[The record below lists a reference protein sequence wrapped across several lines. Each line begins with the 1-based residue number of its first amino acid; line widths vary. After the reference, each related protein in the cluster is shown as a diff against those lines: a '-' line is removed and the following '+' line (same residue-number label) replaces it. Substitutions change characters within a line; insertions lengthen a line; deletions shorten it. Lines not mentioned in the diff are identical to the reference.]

1 MHIISNKIA
10 NMLTQWEFKKKNRD
24 KVVSSKLLLLRIR
37 TEIKRESMV
46 SEMLQTFSSYQ
57 WTKIAISQTN
67 LTGLIG

>member
-57 WTKIAISQTN
+57 WTKITISQTN
-67 LTGLIG
+67 LTELIG

>member
-1 MHIISNKIA
+1 MGI
-10 NMLTQWEFKKKNRD
+10 QKKNRD

-67 LTGLIG
+67 LTNLISWEFLN

>member
-1 MHIISNKIA
+1 MGI
-10 NMLTQWEFKKKNRD
+10 QKKNRD

-57 WTKIAISQTN
+57 WTKITISQTN
-67 LTGLIG
+67 LTELIG